1 MIRLNAKEFDEI
13 VTYIRE
19 HYGINLEKKQV
30 LIECRLAREL
40 ERRGIT
46 SFARYMELMKN
57 DRTGI
62 MAGEMV
68 NRLTTNYT
76 YFMREPAHFTV
87 LGQKILPELFENR
100 SCGVCNI
107 WSAGCSTG
115 EEVYSVSMLIQELKE
130 KGGRMPGIRMLAT
143 DISGEAL
150 RKAEQGIYPIKEM
163 ECLPESWQRKYCRVR
178 EENTFEVE
186 ERLRYNIRFRRHNR
200 METAP
205 GTEKFDLVLCRNVMI
220 YFDRRSR
227 EWLVRQLE
235 ACLNPGGY
243 LLVGHAELLSR
254 EETRLEAVYPAV
266 YKKPV
271 K

>member
-150 RKAEQGIYPIKEM
+150 RKAEQGIYPLRRWSACRSHGRENIAGSGRRTPLRWKNGSGIIYGSDAII
-163 ECLPESWQRKYCRVR
+163 LWRQRR
-178 EENTFEVE
+178 ERKNSIW
-186 ERLRYNIRFRRHNR
+186 YY
-200 METAP
+200 A
-205 GTEKFDLVLCRNVMI
+205 GT
-220 YFDRRSR
+220 
-227 EWLVRQLE
+227 
-235 ACLNPGGY
+235 
-243 LLVGHAELLSR
+243 
-254 EETRLEAVYPAV
+254 
-266 YKKPV
+266 
-271 K
+271 

>member
-143 DISGEAL
+143 DI
-150 RKAEQGIYPIKEM
+150 
-163 ECLPESWQRKYCRVR
+163 
-178 EENTFEVE
+178 
-186 ERLRYNIRFRRHNR
+186 
-200 METAP
+200 
-205 GTEKFDLVLCRNVMI
+205 
-220 YFDRRSR
+220 
-227 EWLVRQLE
+227 
-235 ACLNPGGY
+235 
-243 LLVGHAELLSR
+243 
-254 EETRLEAVYPAV
+254 
-266 YKKPV
+266 
-271 K
+271 